1 MFHLGFQGLI
11 EDIYK
16 KLHIIRLIVVMGHFV
31 KRHFGKKSRQFG
43 NFCRNQ
49 FSSAKC
55 SFAQLSL
62 NQRRLN

>member
-1 MFHLGFQGLI
+1 MFHLGFQDLI

-16 KLHIIRLIVVMGHFV
+16 KLHIIRLIVAMGHFV
-31 KRHFGKKSRQFG
+31 KRHFGKKVDNSATFAE
-43 NFCRNQ
+43 

-62 NQRRLN
+62 NQRRL